1 MPEPA
6 RHMAADRASDN
17 DKDEKAWEQ
26 MRKEMGKDCQK
37 QMNTRHETFAAMQPL
52 FVLNKFNNHQ
62 TTPTEDGE
70 VMPGNELGRSEK
82 KVATASENA
91 SDRQMGSAQ

>member
-6 RHMAADRASDN
+6 RHMATDRASDN
-17 DKDEKAWEQ
+17 DNDEKAWEQ

-52 FVLNKFNNHQ
+52 FVLNKFYNYQ
-62 TTPTEDGE
+62 TTPAEDGE
-70 VMPGNELGRSEK
+70 VMPGNELRRSEK
-82 KVATASENA
+82 KIATASENA